1 MLTASDRTLV
11 SFFIGVAANGLYA
24 IAYKFS
30 GLVATFY
37 GFFNMAWVETV
48 SLHFDE
54 NDKEEYLSETIQLA
68 LGLFASVCLG
78 IIAIMP
84 FAFPIMINSK
94 FNEAYYQIPILLIAV
109 VFQIL
114 VGLLSAIYLAEK
126 KSMVIAKT
134 TILGAVINFLVDIV
148 FISKIGLYA
157 ASLSTLISYAS
168 VAIYRAYDIRKIVTL
183 KWNKRFVVSL
193 IIMFLFVLIAY
204 YSKII
209 IFEVIA
215 LVLTILYAFTINKD
229 FLVKIWKSSLKIRK
243 K

>member
-1 MLTASDRTLV
+1 M
-11 SFFIGVAANGLYA
+11 
-24 IAYKFS
+24 
-30 GLVATFY
+30 
-37 GFFNMAWVETV
+37 
-48 SLHFDE
+48 
-54 NDKEEYLSETIQLA
+54 
-68 LGLFASVCLG
+68 
-78 IIAIMP
+78 
-84 FAFPIMINSK
+84 
-94 FNEAYYQIPILLIAV
+94 
-109 VFQIL
+109 
-114 VGLLSAIYLAEK
+114 
-126 KSMVIAKT
+126 
-134 TILGAVINFLVDIV
+134 VDIV
-148 FISKIGLYA
+148 FISKIRLYA